1 MEDVKCEKDVKYE
14 KGAKCESDVECEEDA
29 NREKSVK
36 QKKDMG
42 PALSLLALLAR
53 SSIYKLIAVF
63 AVMALTEIALYYGCL
78 KLERGYTL
86 KGTMESSH
94 ISAVFL
100 AAMGL
105 VFLILARTEGLMDEK
120 SRGTMLRLRLSGRE
134 IFVIKT
140 LYNVFCLVLLFIL
153 QIWLA
158 IWMVRFYGEV
168 MTDIYASPQRLFLA
182 FYRIDFLHCL
192 LPMAE
197 TGKWM
202 RNLLFLLAFGMEAA
216 GGWTGK
222 TEMKNYI
229 PMLLLYFLT
238 VNCFVGSV
246 GMNLTD
252 IICIGV
258 YAVMIGTNVWKILKT
273 DDNVS
278 GHGR

>member
-1 MEDVKCEKDVKYE
+1 MEEVKSEKDVKYE
-14 KGAKCESDVECEEDA
+14 KEAKCENA
-29 NREKSVK
+29 
-36 QKKDMG
+36 MG
-42 PALSLLALLAR
+42 PALSLWALLAK

-63 AVMALTEIALYYGCL
+63 AVMVLTEILLYYGCL

-86 KGTMESSH
+86 NGTMESSH

-100 AAMGL
+100 VAMGL
-105 VFLILARTEGLMDEK
+105 VFFILARTEGLMEER

-197 TGKWM
+197 TGKWI

-258 YAVMIGTNVWKILKT
+258 YAVMIGTNVWKVLKT